1 MDRRRIR
8 KVETKDVVG
17 FVMVVPEIVNE
28 VSVVIVSPHKKK
40 SSETG
45 SIVKLLEKAFA
56 DPYIHWA
63 NENVP
68 EEDNFTRKAAEAVV
82 AGFVSD
88 EVAMVMDVPNV
99 VESPYT

>member
-1 MDRRRIR
+1 VD
-8 KVETKDVVG
+8 VNDVVG
-17 FVMVVPEIVNE
+17 FVMAVPEMLNE
-28 VSVVIVSPHKKK
+28 VSLVIVSPHKKK
-40 SSETG
+40 SPETG

-68 EEDNFTRKAAEAVV
+68 EEVSFTRKAEDAVV

-88 EVAMVMDVPNV
+88 EVVIVMDVPVV